1 MNSRA
6 AAPGVG
12 EGLIWTAD
20 LGTARVRQRPRV
32 ATAFYELPA
41 RVGCAGGRGCEIEEA
56 TPPRCFLFKFSASE
70 ISASFEAARSFV
82 LSRSRIIRGKSV
94 ALGWCAG
101 GRSRPGSVLLQ
112 SRTLLLCHRFGI
124 SPLLRPTPEPSI
136 NETR

>member
-101 GRSRPGSVLLQ
+101 GRSRPGS
-112 SRTLLLCHRFGI
+112 I
-124 SPLLRPTPEPSI
+124 RPFAVANAPFVPPFRNFAPFAPDTGALH
-136 NETR
+136 